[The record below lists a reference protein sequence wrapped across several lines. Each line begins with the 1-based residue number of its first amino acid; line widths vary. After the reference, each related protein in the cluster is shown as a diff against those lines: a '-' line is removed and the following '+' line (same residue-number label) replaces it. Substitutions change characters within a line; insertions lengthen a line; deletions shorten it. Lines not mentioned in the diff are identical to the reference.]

1 MQKHLSVLVV
11 LVALSSSG
19 CSSLK
24 PILRTAHD
32 VAKSLCALHFSE
44 QQGLS
49 VEEAASKFCETET
62 QLRPWIDFVL
72 KTKKDG
78 IAQQS
83 EGSPASEE

>member
-1 MQKHLSVLVV
+1 MKKLPLLLVV
-11 LVALSSSG
+11 AALLSG

-32 VAKSLCALHFSE
+32 VAKSLCALHYSE

-49 VEEAASKFCETET
+49 VEEAGSKFCETEA

-78 IAQQS
+78 IVQQS